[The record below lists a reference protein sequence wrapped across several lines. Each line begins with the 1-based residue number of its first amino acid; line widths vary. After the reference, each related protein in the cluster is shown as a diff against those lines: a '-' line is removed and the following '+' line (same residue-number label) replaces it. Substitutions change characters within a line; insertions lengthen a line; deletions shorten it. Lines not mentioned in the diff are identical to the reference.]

1 MKIGHH
7 NIDNNTKPFVIAE
20 VAQAH
25 DGSLGMAHSFIDAAS
40 KAGADAIKFQTHIA
54 TAESTI
60 DEPFRINFSYQD
72 KSRYDYWQRME
83 FTEEQWNELANHCKD
98 RGIIFLSSPFSIKA
112 VELLERLNIDAWKI
126 GSGEFKSLEM
136 LEEIIKTKKPILYST
151 GMSSWDEIDTAVKY
165 FNTHNADFVL
175 LQCTSMYPTPLN
187 KIGINVIDEFKSKYN
202 CLVGLSDHSGTIY
215 PALLSLFKK
224 VQIVELH
231 VTFDKNLFGPDA
243 KASLNFSELSQ
254 IIQARDHFFEIEKN
268 PVDKDQL
275 AIELQSTRE
284 LFNRSLAFLFSQK
297 KGTVIK
303 NEMLTTK
310 KPGNGIDPKFKM
322 QILGKT
328 LQNDVRSD
336 QLLSWEDIKK

>member
-1 MKIGHH
+1 M
-7 NIDNNTKPFVIAE
+7 
-20 VAQAH
+20 AQAH

-60 DEPFRINFSYQD
+60 DEPFRVHFSYQD
-72 KSRYDYWQRME
+72 KNRYDYWQRME
-83 FTEEQWNELANHCKD
+83 FTEEQWNGLVNHCKEQ
-98 RGIIFLSSPFSIKA
+98 GIVFLSSPFSIKA
-112 VELLERLNIDAWKI
+112 VELLEKLNIDAWKI

-151 GMSSWDEIDTAVKY
+151 GMSSWNEIDTAVKY
-165 FNTHNADFVL
+165 FKTHDADFVL

-187 KIGINVIDEFKSKYN
+187 KVGLNIIDEFRSKYD

-215 PALLSLFKK
+215 PALLSLSKK
-224 VQIVELH
+224 VQILELH
-231 VTFDKNLFGPDA
+231 VTFDKYLFGPDA
-243 KASLNFSELSQ
+243 KASINFSELSQ
-254 IIQARDHFFEIEKN
+254 IIQARDHFSEIEKN

-275 AIELQSTRE
+275 AVKLQSTRE
-284 LFNRSLAFLFSQK
+284 LFNRSLALVFSQK

-322 QILGKT
+322 NILGKT
-328 LQNDVRSD
+328 LQNDVCSN
-336 QLLSWEDIKK
+336 QLLSWDDIKK